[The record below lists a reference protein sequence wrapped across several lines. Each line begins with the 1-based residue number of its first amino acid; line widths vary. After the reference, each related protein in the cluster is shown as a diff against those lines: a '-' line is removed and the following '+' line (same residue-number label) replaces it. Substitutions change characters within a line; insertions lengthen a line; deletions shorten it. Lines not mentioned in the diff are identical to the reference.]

1 MDYKE
6 LNDNEL
12 IYLCNE
18 NNEDAINLIINKYK
32 SCIITILKEYLKE
45 YNIIGIEISDLYQE
59 GLIGLLHAIETFDKN
74 KEVLFYTYA
83 CTCIRTNIISAIRL
97 TFRQKNRILN
107 NSYSLDKL
115 FNESTTNYYEIFKDM
130 SQEPNKLLIDEEEQ
144 EEMINKLK
152 KKLSKM
158 ECNILELKLKGLK
171 NAEIASLIDKDKK
184 FVENTMFRITKKYKE
199 LINL

>member
-12 IYLCNE
+12 IYLCHD
-18 NNEDAINLIINKYK
+18 NNEEAINLVINKYK
-32 SCIITILKEYLKE
+32 NCIITVLKEYLKE

-59 GLIGLLHAIETFDKN
+59 GLIGLLHAIETFDKD

-130 SQEPNKLLIDEEEQ
+130 SQEPNKLLIDEEEL
-144 EEMINKLK
+144 EELVNKLK

-158 ECNILELKLKGLK
+158 ECDILDLKLKGLK
-171 NAEIASLIDKDKK
+171 NAEIAVLLDKDKK

-199 LINL
+199 LTNV

>member
-12 IYLCNE
+12 IYLCHE
-18 NNEDAINLIINKYK
+18 NNEEAINLVINKYK
-32 SCIITILKEYLKE
+32 NCIITILKEYLKE

-59 GLIGLLHAIETFDKN
+59 GLIGLLHAIETFDKD

-130 SQEPNKLLIDEEEQ
+130 SQEPNKLLIDEEEL
-144 EEMINKLK
+144 EELVNKLK
-152 KKLSKM
+152 KKLKTRNNT
-158 ECNILELKLKGLK
+158 EELK
-171 NAEIASLIDKDKK
+171 DD
-184 FVENTMFRITKKYKE
+184 
-199 LINL
+199 

>member
-12 IYLCNE
+12 IYLCHD
-18 NNEDAINLIINKYK
+18 NNEEAINLVINKYK
-32 SCIITILKEYLKE
+32 NCIITILKEYLKE

-59 GLIGLLHAIETFDKN
+59 GLIGLLHAIETFDKD

-130 SQEPNKLLIDEEEQ
+130 SQEPNKLLIDEEEL
-144 EEMINKLK
+144 EELVNKLK

-158 ECNILELKLKGLK
+158 ECDILDLKLKGLK
-171 NAEIASLIDKDKK
+171 NTEIAVLLDKNKK

-199 LINL
+199 LTNV

>member
-1 MDYKE
+1 MDYRE

-83 CTCIRTNIISAIRL
+83 CTCIRKSIISAIRL

-115 FNESTTNYYEIFKDM
+115 FNESTNNYYEVFKDM

-144 EEMINKLK
+144 KDMVNRLK
-152 KKLSKM
+152 KRLSKM
-158 ECNILELKLKGLK
+158 VCNILELKLKGLK
-171 NAEIASLIDKDKK
+171 NAEISSLIDKDKK

>member
-12 IYLCNE
+12 IYLCHD
-18 NNEDAINLIINKYK
+18 NNEEAINLIINKYK

-83 CTCIRTNIISAIRL
+83 CTCIRKSIISAIRL

-115 FNESTTNYYEIFKDM
+115 FNESTNNYYEVFKDM

-144 EEMINKLK
+144 KDMVNRLK
-152 KKLSKM
+152 KRLSKM
-158 ECNILELKLKGLK
+158 ECDILDLKLKGLK
-171 NAEIASLIDKDKK
+171 NTEIAVLLDKNKK

-199 LINL
+199 LTNV

>member
-1 MDYKE
+1 MNYKE

-12 IYLCNE
+12 VYLCNE
-18 NNEDAINLIINKYK
+18 NNEEATNIIINKYK
-32 SCIITILKEYLKE
+32 NTIINILKEFLKE

-59 GLIGLLHAIETFDKN
+59 GLIGLLHAIENYDES

-83 CTCIRTNIISAIRL
+83 CTCIKTNIISAIRL

-107 NSYSLDKL
+107 NSYSLDNI
-115 FNESTTNYYEIFKDM
+115 FDESNNNFYEVFKDM
-130 SQEPNKLLIDEEEQ
+130 SKEPNKLLIDEEEY
-144 EEMINKLK
+144 EELLDKLR

-158 ECNILELKLKGLK
+158 ELNILELKLKGLR
-171 NAEIASLIDKDKK
+171 NSEIAILIDKDKK

-199 LINL
+199 LVNV

>member
-1 MDYKE
+1 MDYRE

-83 CTCIRTNIISAIRL
+83 CTCIRKSIISAIRL
-97 TFRQKNRILN
+97 TFRQKNIILN

-115 FNESTTNYYEIFKDM
+115 FNESTNNYYEVFKDM

-144 EEMINKLK
+144 KDMVNRLK
-152 KKLSKM
+152 KRLSKM

-171 NAEIASLIDKDKK
+171 NAEISSLIDKDKK